1 MPSRFTVLHR
11 RRGDVE
17 VKSANHRPGE
27 RCIVA
32 SAAIPEVI
40 HPDVLT
46 PTVPGAGQQHPCR
59 PLGGTRV
66 LQPSDGTASNLLDKL
81 AGRRPHPCRAN
92 ARVSVRASPDVW
104 PAEIALRYNPERV
117 GTSASC

>member
-40 HPDVLT
+40 HPDVLS
-46 PTVPGAGQQHPCR
+46 PCR
-59 PLGGTRV
+59 TCAFRVPETVLWEVLPYASRDPEAVGSRPSRLGRPTETPHGTRHGS
-66 LQPSDGTASNLLDKL
+66 L
-81 AGRRPHPCRAN
+81 
-92 ARVSVRASPDVW
+92 
-104 PAEIALRYNPERV
+104 PAIM
-117 GTSASC
+117 

>member
-40 HPDVLT
+40 HPDVSSPSRTL
-46 PTVPGAGQQHPCR
+46 VPLIVRNPPSGRYALPGSRSLHQSRAERPEAVYGGAFAAIR
-59 PLGGTRV
+59 L
-66 LQPSDGTASNLLDKL
+66 
-81 AGRRPHPCRAN
+81 RATWN
-92 ARVSVRASPDVW
+92 
-104 PAEIALRYNPERV
+104 
-117 GTSASC
+117 